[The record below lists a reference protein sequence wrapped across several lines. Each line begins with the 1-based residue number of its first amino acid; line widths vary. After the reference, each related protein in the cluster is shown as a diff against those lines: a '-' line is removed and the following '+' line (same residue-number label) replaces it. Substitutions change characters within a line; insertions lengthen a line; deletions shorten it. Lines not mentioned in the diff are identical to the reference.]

1 MVPIKEALTFDD
13 VTLAP
18 KYSEILPSD
27 VDTSIKLTETLKLK
41 IPLLSSAMDTVT
53 ESKMAI
59 AIAKSGGLGIIHRN
73 LDIKKQILEIKKVKK
88 QKLLVGAAVGAGP
101 NEFNRAEGIL
111 KENIDMIVVDT
122 AHGHTKKVSE
132 IIKFIKKNKNKRTAL
147 CAGNIATPEAAKF
160 LLKLGVDIIK
170 EGVDLIVVDTAH
182 GHTKKVGEIIRFIK
196 KIKNNKI
203 ALCAGN
209 IATPEAAK
217 YLIKLGVDIIK
228 IGIGPGSICTTRLV
242 AGIGVPQLSAILS
255 VRNGIKNKNVKIIS
269 DGGIK
274 YSGDLAKA
282 FAAGADAVMIGSLF
296 AGTDE
301 TPGKLIKK
309 NGKLFKSFRGMGSV
323 GAMNKGSADRYF
335 QTKQKDSSKYVPEGV
350 EGFVKYKGDVGSI
363 VYKLIGGLKSSMGYL
378 GSKNIIKLRNKP
390 NFVKITKAG
399 FYESMV
405 HNVDVVKNDS
415 KY

>member
-18 KYSEILPSD
+18 KYSDILPSE
-27 VDTSIKLTETLKLK
+27 VDTSIKLTSNLKLK

-59 AIAKSGGLGIIHRN
+59 EIAKSGGIGVIHRN
-73 LDIKKQILEIKKVKK
+73 LNIKKQIQEIKKVKK
-88 QKLLVGAAVGAGP
+88 FKLLVGAAVGAGP
-101 NEFNRAEGIL
+101 KEHQRAKEIL
-111 KENIDMIVVDT
+111 KEGVDLIVVDT

-132 IIKFIKKNKNKRTAL
+132 IIKFIKKLKDKKVAL

-170 EGVDLIVVDTAH
+170 V
-182 GHTKKVGEIIRFIK
+182 
-196 KIKNNKI
+196 
-203 ALCAGN
+203 
-209 IATPEAAK
+209 
-217 YLIKLGVDIIK
+217 
-228 IGIGPGSICTTRLV
+228 GIGPGSICTTRLV
-242 AGIGVPQLSAILS
+242 TGIGVPQLSAILS
-255 VRNGIKNKNVKIIS
+255 VRDGIKNKNVKIIA

-301 TPGKLIKK
+301 APGILVKRD
-309 NGKLFKSFRGMGSV
+309 GKFFKSFRGMGSV

-335 QTKQKDSSKYVPEGV
+335 QSKQKDIAKYVPEGV
-350 EGFVKYKGDVGSI
+350 EGFAKYKGKVGSI
-363 VYKLIGGLKSSMGYL
+363 VYKLIGGLRSSMGYL
-378 GSKNIIKLRNKP
+378 GSSQIKYLRDKP
-390 NFVKITKAG
+390 QFVKITKAG

-405 HNVDVVKNDS
+405 HNVDIIKNEEN
-415 KY
+415 Y

>member
-1 MVPIKEALTFDD
+1 
-13 VTLAP
+13 
-18 KYSEILPSD
+18 
-27 VDTSIKLTETLKLK
+27 
-41 IPLLSSAMDTVT
+41 
-53 ESKMAI
+53 
-59 AIAKSGGLGIIHRN
+59 
-73 LDIKKQILEIKKVKK
+73 
-88 QKLLVGAAVGAGP
+88 LLVGAAVGASIA
-101 NEFNRAEGIL
+101 EFDRAKAIL
-111 KENIDMIVVDT
+111 
-122 AHGHTKKVSE
+122 
-132 IIKFIKKNKNKRTAL
+132 
-147 CAGNIATPEAAKF
+147 
-160 LLKLGVDIIK
+160 K

-182 GHTKKVGEIIRFIK
+182 GHTKKVGEIVKYIK
-196 KIKNNKI
+196 KIKSKNI

-217 YLIKLGVDIIK
+217 FLINLGVDIIK
-228 IGIGPGSICTTRLV
+228 VGIGPGSICTTRLV

-255 VRNGIKNKNVKIIS
+255 VRNGLKNKNVKIIS

-335 QTKQKDSSKYVPEGV
+335 QTKQKDTSKYVPEGV

-363 VYKLIGGLKSSMGYL
+363 IFKLIGGLKSSMGYL
-378 GSKNIIKLRNKP
+378 GSKEIVKLRNKP
-390 NFVKITKAG
+390 QFVKITKAG

-405 HNVDVVKNDS
+405 HNVDVIKNDS

>member
-18 KYSEILPSD
+18 KYSEILPSE
-27 VDTSIKLTETLKLK
+27 VDTSIKLSEFLKLK

-59 AIAKSGGLGIIHRN
+59 AIAKAGGLGIIHRN
-73 LDIKKQILEIKKVKK
+73 LNIKNQIIEIKKVKK
-88 QKLLVGAAVGAGP
+88 QKLFVGAAVGAGP
-101 NEFNRAEGIL
+101 NEFKRAEAIL
-111 KENIDMIVVDT
+111 KENINMIVVDT

-132 IIKFIKKNKNKRTAL
+132 IIKFIKKIKTKKTVL

-170 EGVDLIVVDTAH
+170 V
-182 GHTKKVGEIIRFIK
+182 
-196 KIKNNKI
+196 
-203 ALCAGN
+203 
-209 IATPEAAK
+209 
-217 YLIKLGVDIIK
+217 
-228 IGIGPGSICTTRLV
+228 GIGPGSICTTRLV
-242 AGIGVPQLSAILS
+242 AGIGVPQLSAILNI
-255 VRNGIKNKNVKIIS
+255 RNVIKNKNVKIIS

-301 TPGKLIKK
+301 TPGKLIKR

-335 QTKQKDSSKYVPEGV
+335 QFKQKDVSKYVPEGV
-350 EGFVKYKGDVGSI
+350 EGFAKYKGKVDLI
-363 VYKLIGGLKSSMGYL
+363 IYKLVGGLRSSMGYL
-378 GSKNIIKLRNKP
+378 GSKQIKYLRNRP
-390 NFVKITKAG
+390 QFIKITKAG

-405 HNVDVVKNDS
+405 HNVDEVKSDD